1 MNTGENVI
9 IFNEEKARDLV
20 YYLLENDSD
29 FFKKLIPEIR
39 AMDSESF
46 ENLFRGT
53 PFKEKNNED
62 GNEYKV
68 HDKKQFENLLAKFDN
83 FSIILDEWYLDK
95 RYYEYIKDLWINN
108 INIENLRKENENG
121 IDSLLNSFNIDY
133 KNWPDN
139 VKDDFKKKIRKNKN
153 QRILKT
159 QIVGELRNKLDKII
173 CAFNEHKEKIH
184 ILPDNYKESLEKINE
199 IISLIYQ
206 DYSELEELMVEIKAN
221 IEILNKNKNKSTL
234 GLIGSG
240 ILGFAGIAGGIL
252 ALNGFSI
259 AYGISGILNTFAA
272 FRQKSTINES
282 QELVKYLCIILED
295 AMNQGK
301 KIQDVVDDLK
311 MITSKI
317 NGQLAN
323 FIENQTIKN

>member
-29 FFKKLIPEIR
+29 IFKKLIPEIR

-62 GNEYKV
+62 GYEYKV

-199 IISLIYQ
+199 VISLIFQ

-272 FRQKSTINES
+272 FRQKSTINEF
-282 QELVKYLCIILED
+282 QELVKYLCSILED

-311 MITSKI
+311 MIASKI